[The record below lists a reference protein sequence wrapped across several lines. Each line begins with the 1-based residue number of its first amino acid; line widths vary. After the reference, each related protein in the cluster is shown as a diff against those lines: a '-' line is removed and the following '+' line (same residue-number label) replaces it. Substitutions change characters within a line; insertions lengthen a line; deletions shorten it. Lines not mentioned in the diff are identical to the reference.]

1 MNMKKILS
9 SIAAGAAAASVMSVA
24 SFANATISGDL
35 GGNIVEIGDD
45 GATWKFNLGAE
56 GVLDE
61 NVKIG
66 DIYGVTI
73 TLTQA
78 THDAY
83 VSGAAGM
90 GGAVAFSG
98 SGADRGWNSVEWG
111 NDSADKPIT
120 YADDTRTITR
130 LENTPFFNETD
141 ISGEPN
147 TQAYVCL
154 QGYWGPDALEVE
166 AFSLLGKD
174 GEVLKSFP
182 NDDAGDSETDE
193 TTSETEAP
201 SDTEAP
207 ADTEAPSTT
216 EAPAETT
223 SAPAAT
229 SDTTANN
236 NDKNSANT
244 GVEGIAAA
252 VGMAIVAA
260 GAVVI
265 AKKRG

>member
-1 MNMKKILS
+1 MNMKKILA

-98 SGADRGWNSVEWG
+98 SGSDRGWNSVEWG
-111 NDSADKPIT
+111 NDSAGKPIT
-120 YADDTRTITR
+120 YVDDTRTITR

-166 AFSLLGKD
+166 ALSLLGRD
-174 GEVLKSFP
+174 GAVLKTFP
-182 NDDAGDSETDE
+182 NDGAGDGETDE

-201 SDTEAP
+201 AQTEASITTEAP
-207 ADTEAPSTT
+207 TTT

-223 SAPAAT
+223 SAPAA

-260 GAVVI
+260 GAVAV
-265 AKKRG
+265 AKRRG